1 MNNAQCSIV
10 AAKEKLDAVVIRLTL
25 LQSSQQRLAEI
36 KKWAIIEEMYE
47 MDFTQSARQDLKVL
61 RKFAQQ
67 LILDGIDEQLPFE
80 PLVETLNR
88 KQLEPNDISEW
99 ELRLGK
105 YRVLY
110 DVEEQGQRVVIR
122 AIGYKVGNDVYI
134 RGERREL

>member
-1 MNNAQCSIV
+1 
-10 AAKEKLDAVVIRLTL
+10 
-25 LQSSQQRLAEI
+25 LAEI
-36 KKWAIIEEMYE
+36 KKWVIIEEMYE
-47 MDFTQSARQDLKVL
+47 IDFTQSARRDLKVL

-80 PLVETLNR
+80 PQVETLNR
-88 KQLEPNDISEW
+88 KRLEPNDISEW

-110 DVEEQGQRVVIR
+110 DVEEQIKRVVIR
-122 AIGYKVGNDVYI
+122 AIGYKVGNDLYI